1 MNIKSILKNRTAKN
15 AGWIIGEKII
25 QMVVSLVVGVLT
37 TRYLGP
43 SNYGLISYA
52 NSFTAFFAA
61 FCTLGINSLMV
72 KELVDNE
79 EDEGKVIGTSIVL
92 RAVASLLSVITII
105 LSVSLID
112 YGEATTIAVVAL
124 CSLGLFFHVFDA
136 FKYWFQRRLQSKFT
150 VISAFVAY
158 LITAAYRVILLAT
171 GSSVIWFAFA
181 TSVDYV
187 CLAVL
192 LFIFYKKN
200 KGPKMSFSWQYGKE
214 LFSRSKH
221 FILASLMVS
230 IYAQTDKLMLKQM
243 MGSEDVGFYASATTI
258 NGMWCFILAAIIDS
272 VYPSIMEAHKAGNE
286 EEFNRK
292 NRQLYAII
300 FYVSMGAAVL
310 FNIFAELAI
319 FILYGREF
327 LPSAMPLR
335 IICWYTAFSYLGI
348 ARNAWIVSKNV
359 QKHLIKIYA
368 AAAVV
373 NVILNLTLIPL
384 LGASGAAL
392 ASLMAQV
399 LTGFALPFFIKDLR
413 PNAILMFEAIIL
425 KGIKKEK

>member
-1 MNIKSILKNRTAKN
+1 MNIKSILKNKTAKN
-15 AGWIIGEKII
+15 AGWIIGEKIV
-25 QMVVSLVVGVLT
+25 QMVVSLLVGILT

-72 KELVDNE
+72 KELVDND

-112 YGEATTIAVVAL
+112 YGESTTIAVVAL

-150 VISAFVAY
+150 VIAAFVAY
-158 LITAAYRVILLAT
+158 LITATYRVILLII
-171 GSSVIWFAFA
+171 GSNVIWFALA

-187 CLAVL
+187 CLAIL

-200 KGPKMSFSWQYGKE
+200 KGPKMSFSWQYGKD

-286 EEFNRK
+286 IEFNRK
-292 NRQLYAII
+292 NRQLYAIV
-300 FYVSMGAAVL
+300 FYASTAAAVL
-310 FNIFAELAI
+310 FNIFAELVI

-335 IICWYTAFSYLGI
+335 IICWYTAFSYLGV

-368 AAAVV
+368 AAAVA
-373 NVILNLTLIPL
+373 NVILNVTLIPL

-399 LTGFALPFFIKDLR
+399 LTGFVLPFFIKDLR